1 MAELVELEVLINEAY
16 FRQFSPIPENYNLKE
31 LKPYFR
37 VAESLWIEPLIGTP
51 LYQEL
56 LEQVAEDN
64 VTPENAT
71 LLLHIYPLES
81 FAICYEAL
89 PFITYHFSE
98 IGTTKGH
105 SENSDSVS
113 INDVNFISAH
123 LRSQCEVMKSML
135 KRFLDEHRDLY
146 PLYYGDDIVDPECA
160 KCKCEDYDWV
170 QQYFNGGY
178 GITDKYEWLRM
189 IAKHKM
195 NGFKPKPYAQV
206 YTTRRM
212 GISLR

>member
-1 MAELVELEVLINEAY
+1 MAELVELETLITEDY
-16 FRQFSPIPENYNLKE
+16 FKQYSPIPDNYNIKE
-31 LKPYFR
+31 IKPYFN
-37 VAESLWIEPLIGTP
+37 VAESMWIEPIIGTP

-98 IGTTKGH
+98 VGATKGH

-135 KRFLDEHRDLY
+135 KKFLDEHRDLY
-146 PLYYGDDIVDPECA
+146 PLYYGDDIIDPECA
-160 KCKCEDYDWV
+160 KCKCKDYDWV

-189 IAKHKM
+189 IARHKM
-195 NGFKPKPYAQV
+195 DSFKPKPYAQV